1 MRKVIVAVLT
11 IIISLSIYSNLYSN
25 PILSSDKISSKVEID
40 TIYQQIDTLTI
51 TLLVYRPVNA
61 RPEFT
66 TTRPDSN
73 DTRIKLSVAAAFTGK
88 DLKSIMGKHIEK
100 GNVKWGYKSI
110 ANGYV
115 SIIDDKV
122 SIRPIDLSLKKAQTK
137 AIKKKGYVFQQML
150 LVHDSVLMDCK
161 IFGERET
168 YRRALVIIDNK
179 PCIIESEQRM
189 KINDF
194 SASLIRMGINTAI
207 CLDMGT
213 WSYGFIRT
221 ETENYIPIG
230 KLTSSTKDQTNWLI
244 FTD

>member
-1 MRKVIVAVLT
+1 MRKTIVLLVS
-11 IIISLSIYSNLYSN
+11 IIISLNLYSN
-25 PILSSDKISSKVEID
+25 PQEFYNNLNSKIEVD
-40 TIYQQIDTLTI
+40 TIYQQIDTINI

-61 RPEFT
+61 HAHFVT
-66 TTRPDSN
+66 SRPDSN
-73 DTRIKLSVAAAFTGK
+73 DINIKMSVAAAFTGK

-100 GNVKWGYKSI
+100 GEVRWGYKSI

-115 SIIDDKV
+115 SIIDGRV
-122 SIRPIDLSLKKAQTK
+122 SIRPIDLSLKTSQTK
-137 AIKKKGYVFQQML
+137 AIRKKGYIFQQML
-150 LVHDSVLMDCK
+150 LVHDSVVMDCK

-213 WSYGFIRT
+213 WSHGWIRS
-221 ETENYIPIG
+221 ETNTYIPIG
-230 KLTSSTKDQTNWLI
+230 KLTSSTKNQTNWLI
-244 FTD
+244 FTEE